1 MSYPVS
7 ILSLATQTPPH
18 ELHQDVAVEVAREVM
33 AGNFRDFERMTSVFT
48 NAGIQQRQLARP
60 VDWYRTERTFAERTA
75 VYLDTGL
82 DLFIAAATR
91 ALAEAG
97 LSADMV
103 DTIVTVSSTGIATPS
118 LEARALGPMGFRTDV
133 ARVPVFGLGCAGGVS
148 GLGLAAKL
156 ARAAPGST
164 VLFVTVELCSL
175 AFQTGNV
182 GKADVIS
189 VALFGD
195 GAAACVIK
203 AGDEGFVQITGSGEK
218 IWPDTLD
225 IMGWD
230 IKPEGLGVVLNRAI
244 PTFARDHM
252 RAATEEISS
261 GANKDWE
268 IQASQFSAE
277 MLMPAPLV
285 KARLVRLKDP
295 ELAHVLTLRDEF
307 ETSMEMTARRV
318 VELNEYPCAVVFSKD
333 NVVRYSVWSS
343 YFSRRLCVKK
353 GDKLPAKSLARGAAS
368 DPDEWHELDACW
380 WLTEQPGADD
390 QPESVYEQTFVQE
403 NGFKVTMVIYE
414 AE

>member
-33 AGNFRDFERMTSVFT
+33 AGNFRDFDRMTSVFT

-195 GAAACVIK
+195 GAAACVLK

-230 IKPEGLGVVLNRAI
+230 IKPGGLGVVLNRAI

-252 RAATEEISS
+252 RAATEEMLAPQGLTIAEVDRFICHPG
-261 GANKDWE
+261 GAKVVDAIETALALGQGSLGHERAVLRAHGNM
-268 IQASQFSAE
+268 SAPTALFVLDE
-277 MLMPAPLV
+277 VRKAGLPPLS
-285 KARLVRLKDP
+285 
-295 ELAHVLTLRDEF
+295 VLTALGPGFTASTVTLR
-307 ETSMEMTARRV
+307 R
-318 VELNEYPCAVVFSKD
+318 
-333 NVVRYSVWSS
+333 
-343 YFSRRLCVKK
+343 
-353 GDKLPAKSLARGAAS
+353 AA
-368 DPDEWHELDACW
+368 
-380 WLTEQPGADD
+380 
-390 QPESVYEQTFVQE
+390 
-403 NGFKVTMVIYE
+403 
-414 AE
+414 